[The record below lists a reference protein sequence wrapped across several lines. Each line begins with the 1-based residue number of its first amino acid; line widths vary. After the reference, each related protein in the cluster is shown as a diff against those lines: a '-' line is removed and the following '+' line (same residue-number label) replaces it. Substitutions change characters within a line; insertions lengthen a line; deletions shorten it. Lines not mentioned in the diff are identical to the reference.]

1 MKNQQLINFYT
12 YQDNLIYTNFANI
25 KTLMSDNLSK
35 YQDAFIEAFEL
46 EDKDQLS
53 ELKYQS
59 IDEWD
64 SIGHMAL
71 MAELES
77 NFEITIK
84 TEDLIVFESY
94 KQGIEILARYDII
107 VQLPD

>member
-1 MKNQQLINFYT
+1 M
-12 YQDNLIYTNFANI
+12 DE
-25 KTLMSDNLSK
+25 NLSK

-46 EDKDQLS
+46 EDKSQLS
-53 ELKYQS
+53 DLKYQS

-77 NFEITIK
+77 AFEITIK
-84 TEDLIVFESY
+84 TDDLIVFESY
-94 KQGIEILARYDII
+94 KQGVDILARYDII
-107 VQLPD
+107 VQIPE

>member
-1 MKNQQLINFYT
+1 MNE
-12 YQDNLIYTNFANI
+12 
-25 KTLMSDNLSK
+25 NLSK
-35 YQDAFIEAFEL
+35 YQDAFIEAFEI
-46 EDKDQLS
+46 EDKNILID
-53 ELKYQS
+53 LKYQS

-77 NFEITIK
+77 AFDITIK

-94 KQGIEILARYDII
+94 KQGVDILARYDII
-107 VQLPD
+107 VQMQKCHKSFI

>member
-1 MKNQQLINFYT
+1 
-12 YQDNLIYTNFANI
+12 
-25 KTLMSDNLSK
+25 MSVLEK
-35 YQDAFIEAFEL
+35 YNKSFKDSFSL
-46 EDKDQLS
+46 EDDKKL
-53 ELKYQS
+53 ETLKYNE

-77 NFEITIK
+77 SFDITIK

-94 KQGIEILARYDII
+94 KQGVDILSRYDII
-107 VQLPD
+107 IQIPE

>member
-1 MKNQQLINFYT
+1 MVNLKKEFYIMSE
-12 YQDNLIYTNFANI
+12 NLE
-25 KTLMSDNLSK
+25 K
-35 YQDAFIEAFEL
+35 YNSAFVEAFEL
-46 EDKDQLS
+46 EDSKNLK

-77 NFEITIK
+77 NFNITIE
-84 TEDLIVFESY
+84 TEDLIQFESY
-94 KQGIEILARYDII
+94 VQGVDILARYDKI
-107 VQLPD
+107 VEIK

>member
-1 MKNQQLINFYT
+1 M
-12 YQDNLIYTNFANI
+12 DE
-25 KTLMSDNLSK
+25 NLSK

-46 EDKDQLS
+46 EDKNQLS
-53 ELKYQS
+53 DLKYQS

-77 NFEITIK
+77 AFEITIK
-84 TEDLIVFESY
+84 TDDLIVFESY
-94 KQGIEILARYDII
+94 KQGVDILARYDII
-107 VQLPD
+107 VQIPE

>member
-1 MKNQQLINFYT
+1 MNE
-12 YQDNLIYTNFANI
+12 NLA
-25 KTLMSDNLSK
+25 K
-35 YQDAFIEAFEL
+35 YQDAFVEAFEI
-46 EDKDQLS
+46 EDKNQLLN
-53 ELKYQS
+53 LKYQS

-77 NFEITIK
+77 AFEITIK

-94 KQGIEILARYDII
+94 KQGVDILARYDII
-107 VQLPD
+107 VQIPEAS

>member
-1 MKNQQLINFYT
+1 MNE
-12 YQDNLIYTNFANI
+12 NLA
-25 KTLMSDNLSK
+25 K
-35 YQDAFIEAFEL
+35 YQDAFVEAFEI
-46 EDKDQLS
+46 EDKNILID
-53 ELKYQS
+53 LKYQS

-77 NFEITIK
+77 AFEITIK

-94 KQGIEILARYDII
+94 KQGVDILARYDII
-107 VQLPD
+107 VQIPEVS

>member
-1 MKNQQLINFYT
+1 M
-12 YQDNLIYTNFANI
+12 DE
-25 KTLMSDNLSK
+25 NLSK

-46 EDKDQLS
+46 EDKNLLS
-53 ELKYQS
+53 DLKYQS

-71 MAELES
+71 MGELES
-77 NFEITIK
+77 AFDITIK

-94 KQGIEILARYDII
+94 KQGVDILARYDII
-107 VQLPD
+107 VKIPV

>member
-1 MKNQQLINFYT
+1 MYCLLVRSSMNE
-12 YQDNLIYTNFANI
+12 
-25 KTLMSDNLSK
+25 NLSK
-35 YQDAFIEAFEL
+35 YQDAFIEAFEI
-46 EDKDQLS
+46 EDKNILID
-53 ELKYQS
+53 LKYQS

-77 NFEITIK
+77 AFEITIK

-94 KQGIEILARYDII
+94 KQGVDILARYDII
-107 VQLPD
+107 VQIPEVS

>member
-1 MKNQQLINFYT
+1 M
-12 YQDNLIYTNFANI
+12 DE
-25 KTLMSDNLSK
+25 NLSK

-46 EDKDQLS
+46 EDKNQLS
-53 ELKYQS
+53 DLKYQS

-77 NFEITIK
+77 AFNITIK

-94 KQGIEILARYDII
+94 KQGVDILSRYDII
-107 VQLPD
+107 VQIPE

>member
-1 MKNQQLINFYT
+1 
-12 YQDNLIYTNFANI
+12 
-25 KTLMSDNLSK
+25 MSENLSK
-35 YQDAFIEAFEL
+35 YQDAFIEAFEI
-46 EDKDQLS
+46 EDKNQLID
-53 ELKYQS
+53 LKYQS

-77 NFEITIK
+77 VFEITIK

-94 KQGIEILARYDII
+94 KQGVDILARYDII
-107 VQLPD
+107 VQIPEVS

>member
-1 MKNQQLINFYT
+1 MNE
-12 YQDNLIYTNFANI
+12 NLA
-25 KTLMSDNLSK
+25 K
-35 YQDAFIEAFEL
+35 YQDAFIEAFEI
-46 EDKDQLS
+46 EDKNQLLN
-53 ELKYQS
+53 LKYQS

-77 NFEITIK
+77 AFEITIK

-94 KQGIEILARYDII
+94 KQGVDILARYDII
-107 VQLPD
+107 VQIPEAS

>member
-1 MKNQQLINFYT
+1 M
-12 YQDNLIYTNFANI
+12 DE
-25 KTLMSDNLSK
+25 NLSK

-46 EDKDQLS
+46 EDKNLLS
-53 ELKYQS
+53 DLKYQS

-77 NFEITIK
+77 AFDITIK

-94 KQGIEILARYDII
+94 KQGVDILARYDII
-107 VQLPD
+107 VKIPV

>member
-1 MKNQQLINFYT
+1 MVNLKKEFYIMSE
-12 YQDNLIYTNFANI
+12 NLE
-25 KTLMSDNLSK
+25 K
-35 YQDAFIEAFEL
+35 YNSAFVEAFEL
-46 EDKDQLS
+46 EDSNNLK

-77 NFEITIK
+77 NFNITIE
-84 TEDLIVFESY
+84 TEDLIQFESY
-94 KQGIEILARYDII
+94 VQGVDILARYDKI
-107 VQLPD
+107 VEIK